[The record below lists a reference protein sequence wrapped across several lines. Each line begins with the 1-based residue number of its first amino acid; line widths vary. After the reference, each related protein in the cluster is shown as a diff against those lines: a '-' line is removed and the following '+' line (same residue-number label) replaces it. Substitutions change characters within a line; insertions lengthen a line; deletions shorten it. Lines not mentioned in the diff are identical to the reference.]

1 MRLFAREEVRFKAIN
16 SETTS
21 KMTLCIDNPM
31 NRKWFLRSS
40 EERVCPGHCDPA
52 YALDCDGHWRCGC
65 GSWAPVDQMPVLL
78 SPDLAVYDGQRLWGD
93 IWLDEQDA
101 ELAALDANQ
110 RRLRA
115 LLEGSKARE
124 AATAMAR
131 AAAEA
136 EIVQAQSIV
145 CNRKGVLQKK
155 VLRKCR
161 DAEKAAVV
169 IGMKGQVKREFPD
182 AEATLAAGFSV
193 YRVWKAGCEL
203 HSKGCCQYIH
213 PDQAEW
219 IQFTAAARP
228 ISRDGERDFTALRG
242 KPRV

>member
-1 MRLFAREEVRFKAIN
+1 MLFPELA
-16 SETTS
+16 
-21 KMTLCIDNPM
+21 
-31 NRKWFLRSS
+31 
-40 EERVCPGHCDPA
+40 A
-52 YALDCDGHWRCGC
+52 Y
-65 GSWAPVDQMPVLL
+65 
-78 SPDLAVYDGQRLWGD
+78 YGQRLWGD
-93 IWLDEQDA
+93 VWLDEQET

-110 RRLRA
+110 RRLRD

-169 IGMKGQVKREFPD
+169 IGMKGPAKREFPNV
-182 AEATLAAGFSV
+182 EATLSAGFSV

-203 HSKGCCQYIH
+203 HAKGCCQYIH
-213 PDQAEW
+213 PDQTEW
-219 IQFTAAARP
+219 VQFTAGARP
-228 ISRDGERDFTALRG
+228 ISRHGERDFSALRG
-242 KPRV
+242 KPRF